1 MSATGPIDRCT
12 MRVREIVFEM
22 LKEMPREQWP
32 ALIAAL
38 RDELDD
44 IEKTGKTAELTLS
57 IKPPD

>member
-1 MSATGPIDRCT
+1 MSAIGPIDRCT

-44 IEKTGKTAELTLS
+44 IEKTGKTAERTLS